1 MSYPSSLQLQLQV
14 QGVLQSGV
22 VSSPSLAL
30 PVCVVDGRLQ
40 LGLDKSASTMLAPIK
55 RLSLSKGC

>member
-22 VSSPSLAL
+22 VSSPSHAL
-30 PVCVVDGRLQ
+30 LVGVVDGRLQ
-40 LGLDKSASTMLAPIK
+40 LGLDKRASMMLAPTK